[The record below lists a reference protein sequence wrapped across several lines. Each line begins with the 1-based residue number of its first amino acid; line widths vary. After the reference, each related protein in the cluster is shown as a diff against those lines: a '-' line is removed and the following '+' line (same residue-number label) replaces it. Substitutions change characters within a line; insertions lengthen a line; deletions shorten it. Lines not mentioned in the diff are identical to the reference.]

1 MQLRHCGFS
10 PTVVFH
16 GTGRVILMCLMI
28 MVLVGFGCL
37 GKATVGIAD
46 IGEDRD
52 VCSNTADL
60 ISGEARQELP
70 QVQKVTLPQTSFEY
84 FKDFI
89 IQVKDDMSNGVLVC
103 NVVLELRPG
112 TKLTQGRLEL
122 RKIIYRT
129 SKNLKIRFSSL
140 LSARERLKKE
150 IKERLNR
157 FMENDV
163 ILNVYITKFIIL

>member
-1 MQLRHCGFS
+1 MYMRHFGFS
-10 PTVVFH
+10 PTVIFQV
-16 GTGRVILMCLMI
+16 TRRIVPMCLMI

-52 VCSNTADL
+52 VRSNTAGL
-60 ISGEARQELP
+60 ISGEASHEFSH
-70 QVQKVTLPQTSFEY
+70 VQKVTLPQTSFEY

-89 IQVKDDMSNGVLVC
+89 IQVKDNTDNGILVC

-112 TKLTQGRLEL
+112 TKLTQDRFEL

-129 SKNLKIRFSSL
+129 SKDLKIRLSSL
-140 LSARERLKKE
+140 LNARERLKKD

-157 FMENDV
+157 FMGDEIIID
-163 ILNVYITKFIIL
+163 VYITKFIIL